1 MQLILLLTH
10 TLVYIIS
17 ECTTGLKYQEWYEYY
32 CRYYCF
38 IINTNSHCLANK
50 TVCGCQVLFLCVCL
64 FVLRVWWS
72 RMHARARTHTHIRT
86 YAHTHTHTRTN
97 THKCM
102 HTCTHSYVR
111 TCTHMHTH
119 TCTRSKFVTF
129 DSAEPPFVICFL
141 VYYETHESS

>member
-1 MQLILLLTH
+1 MPASRLSFVIHNIL
-10 TLVYIIS
+10 VRIINS
-17 ECTTGLKYQEWYEYY
+17 SSCCSSSSRSIYCFNFYY

-38 IINTNSHCLANK
+38 IIKTNSHCLANK
-50 TVCGCQVLFLCVCL
+50 TVCACQVLFLCVCL

-72 RMHARARTHTHIRT
+72 RMHARARI
-86 YAHTHTHTRTN
+86 YLHTHTH

-141 VYYETHESS
+141 LYYETHVSS